1 MKHHYHRYQNL
12 PRVLAEGRCPENPTW
27 TTRFSGGQEKW
38 WPVTHRRADGS
49 RTWSKFMNRYA
60 ISPIPPLAQKGTDGA
75 GIVYTNSWNIDI
87 PYSGFHAMKGTV
99 DNGGRVLVD
108 GQVILQG
115 GYFSGAKFA
124 GSRTLEGFGSVS
136 PKFKKFYLEEGKHTI
151 TVEVENRDH
160 STKKIVEKKI
170 FTTKDWIKPVK
181 EGSPTP
187 TELTVEYRG
196 LNQGLL
202 KQILVKKDIQLE
214 WQNLELLR

>member
-1 MKHHYHRYQNL
+1 MQKVDVQRILHGQPDSQVDKKN
-12 PRVLAEGRCPENPTW
+12 
-27 TTRFSGGQEKW
+27 GG
-38 WPVTHRRADGS
+38 PVTHRRADGS

-124 GSRTLEGFGSVS
+124 GSRTLEGFSSVS

-160 STKKIVEKKI
+160 STKKIVEKKSLLLKI
-170 FTTKDWIKPVK
+170 
-181 EGSPTP
+181 
-187 TELTVEYRG
+187 G
-196 LNQGLL
+196 LNQLRKVL
-202 KQILVKKDIQLE
+202 QNQQNSQLSIE
-214 WQNLELLR
+214 D